1 MGALT
6 CVYFVGQGLI
16 LSVFLCCLF
25 LFMLFFLFFR
35 QGLFLNLELSVG
47 ARLFGEQ
54 ALGILL
60 SSPPPPSQILQVL

>member
-25 LFMLFFLFFR
+25 LFTLFFLFFR
-35 QGLFLNLELSVG
+35 QGLFLNIELSV
-47 ARLFGEQ
+47 
-54 ALGILL
+54 
-60 SSPPPPSQILQVL
+60 